1 MRRSLGAFFAPCGA
15 ASALRLGEHLRVTG
29 LIDMSLGQT
38 AHGVLVV
45 AAGVGGVQDIHYV
58 QLGKA
63 GGHGAVAEQTLV
75 GGHIQHMVG
84 QLCHL
89 GGVTNNISQS
99 GSDSRVASV
108 VINRISSI
116 SPVACR
122 LFTVFSTCS
131 FPA

>member
-1 MRRSLGAFFAPCGA
+1 MPPVCFVRPGALVIVPCNA
-15 ASALRLGEHLRVTG
+15 AFALRLGEYLRVTG

-89 GGVTNNISQS
+89 GGVTAITGAPPAFISLMHW
-99 GSDSRVASV
+99 
-108 VINRISSI
+108 IISMVC
-116 SPVACR
+116 PE
-122 LFTVFSTCS
+122 
-131 FPA
+131 